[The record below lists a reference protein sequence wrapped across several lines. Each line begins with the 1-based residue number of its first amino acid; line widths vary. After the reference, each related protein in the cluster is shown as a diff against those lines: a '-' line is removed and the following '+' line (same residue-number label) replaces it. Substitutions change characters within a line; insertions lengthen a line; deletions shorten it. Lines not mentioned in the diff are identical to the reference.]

1 MTYGPSAAKAERDK
15 EAHFGMTEQLAEKV
29 QFSTQNPRNVPQGLK
44 PRIDSM
50 NIVPRIKSPAYPPNE
65 FFRSL

>member
-1 MTYGPSAAKAERDK
+1 
-15 EAHFGMTEQLAEKV
+15 MTEQLAEKV